1 MKNAGSYHTAGNL
14 GGHLLILFVL
24 ILLAYSNTFHASWHL
39 DDITNIVDN
48 KNVHVSTLSLD
59 NWINSIRPPFTDP
72 SNPKPGLSGIY
83 RPVAMLT
90 FAFNWYLG
98 GANVFGYHLVNIGI
112 HCVNSGL
119 LFLVILSLLRTPNV
133 IDRYRGSEYFIALV
147 ATALWALHPIQTQ
160 TVTYIVQ
167 RMAGLA
173 ALFYLG
179 GILSFLKAR
188 SAQTGVKKGYFF
200 GFCFL
205 SFMLAVGSKQN
216 AATLP
221 LACLLIEVIF
231 IMNPEI
237 WKQDKAKWMRV
248 GTLVGLAV
256 LLGLLLFFWQTNP
269 ISTIMDGYRIR
280 PFTMGERLLTEFR
293 VLVFYLYQLFYPVPG
308 QFSILHDITLSTSLF
323 DPWTTSAA
331 VVMIG
336 VLFITAFYTVRR
348 QTLVCFAILFYFLG
362 HSIESTILPLE
373 LVFEHRNY
381 LPSLFMFLPVAS
393 GLKLLID
400 KYQRK
405 NRILYFILL
414 SFVFILTA
422 CLGIGSYTR
431 NSVWATEKSL
441 WQDAMEKAP
450 SLARPYQNV
459 ALALERENRLDDAL
473 NLYRKALDLKDP
485 DPMLS
490 RFISLSNMGNIYKK
504 RNDIEIAVQYLTA
517 ASTIETGPYI
527 LRTRYNLAL
536 CLLNSHKEKEA
547 LQQIEFLLA
556 RQKNNPRFLAIK
568 GFLVFR
574 QGKPDLALHHLQM
587 GLKQNPYDK
596 DTLIN
601 LAMVLSSKGFYERA
615 EWFLNIA
622 RKRYSDNIV
631 IYLAL
636 LQNALQSQNTLR
648 SNEYLY
654 EITKRFQIGHIES
667 FFTKHANGYHYID
680 NTLVPVNDRI
690 LISSLVEFINQKAE
704 KMGEE

>member
-1 MKNAGSYHTAGNL
+1 
-14 GGHLLILFVL
+14 
-24 ILLAYSNTFHASWHL
+24 
-39 DDITNIVDN
+39 
-48 KNVHVSTLSLD
+48 
-59 NWINSIRPPFTDP
+59 
-72 SNPKPGLSGIY
+72 
-83 RPVAMLT
+83 
-90 FAFNWYLG
+90 
-98 GANVFGYHLVNIGI
+98 
-112 HCVNSGL
+112 
-119 LFLVILSLLRTPNV
+119 
-133 IDRYRGSEYFIALV
+133 
-147 ATALWALHPIQTQ
+147 
-160 TVTYIVQ
+160 
-167 RMAGLA
+167 
-173 ALFYLG
+173 
-179 GILSFLKAR
+179 
-188 SAQTGVKKGYFF
+188 
-200 GFCFL
+200 
-205 SFMLAVGSKQN
+205 
-216 AATLP
+216 
-221 LACLLIEVIF
+221 
-231 IMNPEI
+231 
-237 WKQDKAKWMRV
+237 
-248 GTLVGLAV
+248 
-256 LLGLLLFFWQTNP
+256 
-269 ISTIMDGYRIR
+269 
-280 PFTMGERLLTEFR
+280 
-293 VLVFYLYQLFYPVPG
+293 
-308 QFSILHDITLSTSLF
+308 
-323 DPWTTSAA
+323 
-331 VVMIG
+331 
-336 VLFITAFYTVRR
+336 
-348 QTLVCFAILFYFLG
+348 
-362 HSIESTILPLE
+362 
-373 LVFEHRNY
+373 
-381 LPSLFMFLPVAS
+381 MFLPVAS

-574 QGKPDLALHHLQM
+574 QGKSDLALHHLQM

-596 DTLIN
+596 NTLIN

-622 RKRYSDNIV
+622 RKRYS
-631 IYLAL
+631 
-636 LQNALQSQNTLR
+636 
-648 SNEYLY
+648 
-654 EITKRFQIGHIES
+654 
-667 FFTKHANGYHYID
+667 
-680 NTLVPVNDRI
+680 
-690 LISSLVEFINQKAE
+690 
-704 KMGEE
+704 